1 MRRGLMEYL
10 FQYYAYD
17 IGIREISKDKS
28 LPTKSNPREYHL
40 LRATQKE
47 WYADPFCI
55 ECNENTFVFFE
66 VMDQTGKGRIGVSS
80 YEEGTF
86 GPVVSVLEE
95 PFHLSVITI
104 SVIHTESRCNRH
116 DGDDYTYND
125 QFQHIF
131 HLIRKI
137 K

>member
-1 MRRGLMEYL
+1 MND
-10 FQYYAYD
+10 FATIFTVCND
-17 IGIREISKDKS
+17 IINIIRWTMKS
-28 LPTKSNPREYHL
+28 QES
-40 LRATQKE
+40 
-47 WYADPFCI
+47 
-55 ECNENTFVFFE
+55 
-66 VMDQTGKGRIGVSS
+66 M
-80 YEEGTF
+80 
-86 GPVVSVLEE
+86 EE